1 MDFGLSS
8 ILSIIWTATAV
19 PLIVKGFAW
28 LGRQIN
34 RTKLAEQSQID
45 EQIMKALEIG
55 VSNVGSALV
64 DKMRADLADGKISS
78 PEWAATCQKAK
89 AEALGQA
96 AVLLDG
102 AARDA
107 LAGKSDAALDALIRY
122 IVDRRERIR

>member
-8 ILSIIWTATAV
+8 ILSIVWTATAV

-45 EQIMKALEIG
+45 EQVMKALEIG
-55 VSNVGSALV
+55 VSNVGSAVV
-64 DKMRADLADGKISS
+64 DKVRTDLADGKVDKA
-78 PEWAATCQKAK
+78 EWKATCLKARDQ
-89 AEALGQA
+89 ALYQA

-102 AARDA
+102 PARDA
-107 LAGKSDAALDALIRY
+107 LAGKSEAALDAMIRY
-122 IVDRRERIR
+122 IVDKREK